1 MSAPNLSELATV
13 AFESV
18 TGELAD
24 NVLHNIPFLREINKA
39 GKVKPF
45 DGGEYIRH
53 EFIYDENG
61 TYTRYNGWEEINIS
75 PLNTISAARY
85 AIKQIAV
92 SVSINGLEELQAA
105 GKAQL
110 IDLLEGR
117 IESMKATYYN
127 NMSIDLLS
135 TGTASGGK
143 QIGGLQ
149 SIVADAPS
157 SGVVGGVDAATWSF
171 WRNYSYD
178 SLSDG
183 GANASSSNIESYM
196 TQVLLNVTR
205 NEDRPDLILADNN
218 YWKHYHDSLTSIQRI
233 AMDSSKKGSKYGSG
247 YGTGSLEFSADIPVM
262 LGGGLGGACPENH
275 MYFLNLKH
283 LMLRPHTKR
292 NMTTLGEDRY
302 STNQDGFVR
311 LVGWAGNLTCGNRQ
325 LQGVL
330 KE

>member
-1 MSAPNLSELATV
+1 MATPNLTELATV
-13 AFESV
+13 TFESI

-24 NVLHNIPFLREINKA
+24 NVTDNIPLLKKLNES

-53 EFIYDENG
+53 ELIYDENG
-61 TYTRYNGWEEINIS
+61 TYTRYQGWESINIS
-75 PLNTISAARY
+75 PTKTISAARY
-85 AIKQIAV
+85 NIKQVAV

-127 NMSIDLLS
+127 NMSTDVFS
-135 TGTASGGK
+135 DGTSSGGR

-149 SIVADAPS
+149 SIVADTPS
-157 SGVVGGVDAATWSF
+157 SGTVGGIDASTWSF

-178 SLSDG
+178 ATTDG
-183 GANASSSNIESYM
+183 GAAASSSNIEGYM

-205 NEDRPDLILADNN
+205 NEDRPDLIVADNN
-218 YWKHYHDSLTSIQRI
+218 YWKFYHDSLTSIQRI
-233 AMDSSKKGSKYGSG
+233 TTQTGGESKSV
-247 YGTGSLEFSADIPVM
+247 GTGFGALDYAGIPVI
-262 LGGGLGGACPENH
+262 LGGGLGGACPANH
-275 MYFLNLKH
+275 MYFLNCRY
-283 LMLRPHTKR
+283 LMLRPHSKR
-292 NMTTLGEDRY
+292 NMKQLGQDRY
-302 STNQDGFVR
+302 SVNQDGFVR

-325 LQGVL
+325 LQAVL
-330 KE
+330 KD